1 MASKKIDK
9 DWFPLQSRYP
19 RKWSKVFSQLWSVI
33 NPFSGSLNCL
43 WDSHRDQHSQKS
55 IGLLHARTSALLS
68 LLKCLWTL
76 GDPVKHDAEA
86 LWDPESVKHAESK

>member
-1 MASKKIDK
+1 MIKS
-9 DWFPLQSRYP
+9 
-19 RKWSKVFSQLWSVI
+19 FSQLWSVI

-43 WDSHRDQHSQKS
+43 SDSHRDQHSQKS

-86 LWDPESVKHAESK
+86 LGDPVKCKTCRIKMTLVTHDMTNRTSSILSP